1 MPEVYL
7 KPYHNQYSN
16 SIDIPLSIVLAS
28 LFATYGDIQDEVL
41 QEATDKLY
49 EHISDISESLL
60 FLFNEIDEPKALSIA
75 AEIEYTEKQLVNIGI
90 QLIKNMNDYER
101 GLENWI
107 VKPAALKT
115 WVILK
120 SALKMP
126 MRT

>member
-1 MPEVYL
+1 M
-7 KPYHNQYSN
+7 KPYRNQYSN